1 MMRYLII
8 ATNFFVITI
17 ADQNWTPHGNA
28 EYFFGSALVPYD
40 TAKANCYKMEAR
52 LAAVYNQT
60 IQDFLETT
68 INERAGLVDL

>member
-8 ATNFFVITI
+8 ATKFFMITI

-28 EYFFGSALVPYD
+28 EYFFGSALVPYYM
-40 TAKANCYKMEAR
+40 AEEKCYTMNTR

-60 IQDFLETT
+60 IQDFLETA
-68 INERAGLVDL
+68 INERAG